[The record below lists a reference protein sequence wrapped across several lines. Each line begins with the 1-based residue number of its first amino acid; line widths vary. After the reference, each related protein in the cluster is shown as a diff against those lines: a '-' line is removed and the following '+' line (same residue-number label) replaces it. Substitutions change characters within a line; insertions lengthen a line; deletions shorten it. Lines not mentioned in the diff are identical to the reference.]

1 MVRWPSVFCGV
12 LALGVI
18 AVLASGQNAFATRLV
33 AAHEQALSPARLATQ
48 DSTSLDGAQAVITRT
63 CAACHNDRTRSG
75 NLSLESFDVVTAGEH
90 GDTTEKMIRKL
101 RAGQMPPPGSR
112 RPDEAALDG
121 LADVLEAQADARGAE
136 LTPGRRTFQRLNRAE
151 YARSIRDLLALD
163 VNAGDYLPL
172 DSKSANFDNIADAQL
187 LSPTLMQAYLTA
199 AAEIS
204 RLAVGDPAATAR
216 EATYPVS
223 RWASQREHVE
233 GAPYGTRGGL
243 SVVHTFPADGD
254 YRFRVS
260 FYHETTG
267 ALYGNGRAALHTAD
281 LPEQVEISID
291 GARVALVDVDRW
303 MNTSDPDGVNLRTE
317 PLAVTAGPHRVSAAF
332 IRRLE
337 GPAQDLISPLDWSLA
352 STSIADAYG
361 FTTLP
366 HLRDLAITGPF
377 TTTGVSETPSRQKIF
392 TCHPS
397 TAPQQMVC
405 ARDIVS
411 HLATG
416 AFRRTATEGD
426 LNRLMALYQSGA
438 SEGGFEAGIR
448 MALEGVLASP
458 RFVFRFEERPAAAR
472 PGQVYTLSDVDLA
485 SRLSFFLWATGP
497 DEELRRAAQ
506 TGRLSTPAE
515 LERQVRRMLADRRS
529 DVLALRF
536 AAQWLRLQDLDR
548 INPDVRIYPDF
559 DEQLKVSML
568 RETELF
574 FRHIVRE
581 DRPVWD
587 LFSADYTFV
596 DERLARHYRI
606 PDVVGNQ
613 FRKVAYPDLR
623 RRGLLGHGSVLTLT
637 SHADRTSPVLRGK
650 WVMEVLLGTPPPPP
664 PPNVPDLEAT
674 AEAEDGRL
682 RTVRERMEQHRAN
695 PACASCHRM
704 IDPIGLAL
712 ENFDVTGAW
721 RIRDNGMPV
730 DAASALYDGTP
741 LTGPDDLRLAL
752 LKRSTSLI
760 RNFTENLMTYAL
772 GRRLGHTDMPAV
784 RRIVRQASV
793 ADYRMS
799 AFVLGIVNSP
809 AFRMKASDV
818 SSTAVASGSERGGP
832 ASAEAS
838 AVRRSFGEGG
848 TAAPQRGAAGAESH
862 EGAKRPSPRSEP
874 EGERLPRASEVSES
888 QERAKRASP

>member
-1 MVRWPSVFCGV
+1 MVRGLRVVCGL
-12 LALGVI
+12 LALCAGG
-18 AVLASGQNAFATRLV
+18 AAASGQTPPRV
-33 AAHEQALSPARLATQ
+33 RPMPAHEPAAIAAPQPPESPATNESAQAL
-48 DSTSLDGAQAVITRT
+48 VTRT
-63 CAACHNDRTRSG
+63 CVGCHNDRGRSG
-75 NLSLESFDVVTAGEH
+75 NLSLESFDIATAGQH
-90 GDTTEKMIRKL
+90 RDTTEKIIRKL
-101 RAGQMPPPGSR
+101 RAGLMPPPGTR
-112 RPDEAALDG
+112 RPDEAALTS
-121 LADVLEAQADARGAE
+121 LADVLEAHADARAPE
-136 LTPGRRTFQRLNRAE
+136 LAPGRRSFQRLNRTE
-151 YARSIRDLLALD
+151 YARSVHDLLALD

-172 DSKSANFDNIADAQL
+172 DAKSANFDNIADAQM

-204 RLAVGDPAATAR
+204 RLAVGDLTATPR

-233 GAPYGTRGGL
+233 GAPYGTRGGV

-281 LPEQVEISID
+281 VPEQVEISLD
-291 GARVALVDVDRW
+291 GVRAALLDVDRW

-317 PLAVTAGPHRVSAAF
+317 PIAITAGPHRVSAAF

-337 GPAQDLISPLDWSLA
+337 GPAQDLISPLEWSLA

-377 TTTGVSETPSRQKIF
+377 ATTGVSGTPSRRKIF
-392 TCHPS
+392 TCHPA
-397 TAPQQMVC
+397 TALASPKRGARDGGPQQMVC
-405 ARDIVS
+405 AREIVS
-411 HLATG
+411 RLASQ
-416 AFRRTATEGD
+416 AFRRPATERD
-426 LNRLMALYQSGA
+426 LNALMSLYSKGA
-438 SEGGFEAGIR
+438 SDGGFESGIR

-458 RFVFRFEERPAAAR
+458 RFVFRFEERPAAADA
-472 PGQVYTLSDVDLA
+472 GQAYALSDLDLA

-497 DEELRRAAQ
+497 DEELLRVAEA
-506 TGRLSTPAE
+506 GRLRESAALAQQT
-515 LERQVRRMLADRRS
+515 RRMLADRRS
-529 DVLALRF
+529 DVLASRF
-536 AAQWLRLQDLDR
+536 ASQWLRLQDLEK

-559 DEQLKVSML
+559 DEQLKRSML

-581 DRPVWD
+581 DLSVGD

-596 DERLARHYRI
+596 DERLAKHYGI
-606 PDVVGNQ
+606 PNVIGSE
-613 FRKVAYPDLR
+613 FRKVQYPDAR
-623 RRGLLGHGSVLTLT
+623 RHGLLGHGSILTLT

-712 ENFDVTGAW
+712 DNFDVTGAW

-730 DAASALYDGTP
+730 DASSTFYDGTP
-741 LTGPDDLRLAL
+741 LTGPADLRQAL
-752 LKRSTSLI
+752 LKRSGLLVQ
-760 RNFTENLMTYAL
+760 NFTENLMTFAL
-772 GRRLGHTDMPAV
+772 GRRLGPEDMPAV
-784 RRIVRQASV
+784 RAVVRHAK
-793 ADYRMS
+793 AENHRLS
-799 AFVLGIVNSP
+799 AFVLAIVRSP
-809 AFRMKASDV
+809 AFLMKGAD
-818 SSTAVASGSERGGP
+818 AVAT
-832 ASAEAS
+832 
-838 AVRRSFGEGG
+838 GE
-848 TAAPQRGAAGAESH
+848 QR
-862 EGAKRPSPRSEP
+862 
-874 EGERLPRASEVSES
+874 
-888 QERAKRASP
+888 